1 VTGIVL
7 GLMSALAWGFSALV
21 GRSSTR
27 ALGTST
33 SLAAGTVAGFTVVLV
48 PALLT
53 APDGMPAS
61 ATLGWLA
68 AGASCA
74 LLGLWTMLYSY
85 NHGAL
90 SVVSPLIAC
99 QGATIAAFSAVFGSP
114 LSAATWALVVVA
126 TAGAAIVAR
135 GTPGGAENT
144 GAAALAAAVGA
155 AVFFGFSLYANATAA
170 ADVGAFVPALVTRS
184 LGLVVITLPVLAARH
199 FDLPPWP
206 ALRWGLLGGL
216 LDVGGMLFYVG
227 SARVGSVAVA
237 GVLSSQSAA
246 VSTLLGLVVL
256 RERLTSGQK
265 LGFALILASVT
276 GLAAGM

>member
-7 GLMSALAWGFSALV
+7 GLLSALAWGFSGLV
-21 GRSSTR
+21 GRTSTR

-33 SLAAGTVAGFTVVLV
+33 SLAAGTVAGFAVVLV

-53 APDGMPAS
+53 APGSLPAS
-61 ATLGWLA
+61 STLGWLA
-68 AGASCA
+68 AGASFA

-85 NHGAL
+85 NHGEL

-99 QGATIAAFSAVFGSP
+99 QGATIAAFAAIFGGP
-114 LSAATWALVVVA
+114 LSTATWVLVVIA
-126 TAGAAIVAR
+126 TAGAVIVAR
-135 GTPGGAENT
+135 GTPGGAEST
-144 GAAALAAAVGA
+144 GPAALAAALGA

-170 ADVGAFVPALVTRS
+170 ADVGAFVPALVTRT
-184 LGLVVITLPVLAARH
+184 LGLLVITLPVLAARR

-206 ALRWGLLGGL
+206 ALRWGLLGGV

-227 SARVGSVAVA
+227 SARAGSVAVA

-265 LGFALILASVT
+265 FGFALILASVT
-276 GLAAGM
+276 GLAAGL

>member
-1 VTGIVL
+1 VTGILL
-7 GLMSALAWGFSALV
+7 GLLSALAWGFSALV
-21 GRSSTR
+21 GRRSTR

-33 SLAAGTVAGFTVVLV
+33 SLAAGTVAGFVVVLGPALATAPSGV
-48 PALLT
+48 PAGST
-53 APDGMPAS
+53 M
-61 ATLGWLA
+61 GWLA

-99 QGATIAAFSAVFGSP
+99 QGATIATFSALFGSP
-114 LSAATWALVVVA
+114 LSPATWALVLIA
-126 TAGAAIVAR
+126 TAGAAVVAR
-135 GTPGGAENT
+135 GTPGGAETT
-144 GAAALAAAVGA
+144 GPRALAAAVGA
-155 AVFFGFSLYANATAA
+155 AVFFGFSLFANATAA
-170 ADVGAFVPALVTRS
+170 ADVGTFMPALVTRS
-184 LGLVVITLPVLAARH
+184 LGLVVITIPVLAARH
-199 FDLPPWP
+199 FDLPPWG
-206 ALRWGLLGGL
+206 ALRWGFLGGL
-216 LDVGGMLFYVG
+216 LDMGGMLFYVG
-227 SARVGSVAVA
+227 SARIGSVAVA

-256 RERLTSGQK
+256 RERLTGGQK